1 MANTEEFNDD
11 AELTGFMADPNEVD
25 PVSGNEI
32 PLGATAEGVRDDQT
46 AAISPGEFVI
56 PDYAVRYHGLDF
68 YVDSLQQ
75 AQQGLQQMEGMGL
88 VGNPDEQTI
97 PDEAPLPTMPMQSPE
112 EEPQMGFQTGGLTT
126 VPLQQPQQQTVAPP
140 MLPQSQ
146 IIQPARPV
154 STQPIPTAQPAP
166 QSSYL
171 DLQGYTVDPYINE
184 AGNIIYLTS
193 MGGRVQGGIPPGYRK
208 AEPKDLAYSPQPVS
222 MERTSPTPTVTDS
235 QLRQPEAGFDPDR
248 GALPDDGPQGSGF
261 LSIDPSINA
270 KGVIGA
276 IISAVTGLPVAAF
289 TGSPINLDGRTLS
302 KAGLAAF
309 TREGE
314 KGYIGPTSFED
325 VNEAVVALTNPKNY
339 GIDVKDESQSPLGSR
354 ESRAAVIAAK
364 EREQQLAAGRGRGVG
379 GPSAPDAGFPGP
391 TGLEGTGGE
400 TGQTGIDIG
409 YADKSQEGTATTA
422 EQTGIDDTFDF
433 GSLGGEG
440 VAPAGTAGDAAAAVA
455 ERDPGIGTLWKK
467 GGLVSKKRKQKKG
480 SKGLASV

>member
-1 MANTEEFNDD
+1 MAKVEVQMEQLGIVSEPTN
-11 AELTGFMADPNEVD
+11 VD
-25 PVSGNEI
+25 PVSGNKI

-154 STQPIPTAQPAP
+154 STQPVPTAQPAP

-208 AEPKDLAYSPQPVS
+208 AEPKDLAYSPQPVT
-222 MERTSPTPTVTDS
+222 MEPTPTVTDS
-235 QLRQPEAGFDPDR
+235 QLQQPQAGFDPDR
-248 GALPDDGPQGSGF
+248 GALPDDVNF
-261 LSIDPSINA
+261 DDANFTDA
-270 KGVIGA
+270 KDVMGYAPKGWTYSEIA
-276 IISAVTGLPVAAF
+276 KL
-289 TGSPINLDGRTLS
+289 
-302 KAGLAAF
+302 GLAAVLPGGTLF
-309 TREGE
+309 AGKILDDR
-314 KGYIGPTSFED
+314 
-325 VNEAVVALTNPKNY
+325 
-339 GIDVKDESQSPLGSR
+339 KDRINAET
-354 ESRAAVIAAK
+354 K
-364 EREQQLAAGRGRGVG
+364 EQQEIANKATEIIERQRSIKAFEEEEQQQVPPRSSDPPVPTTTTPPAYTGDPAFISQADPGSGPVSPATGSAAISGGMAQGFQDVEGFGTPAGAGAAG
-379 GPSAPDAGFPGP
+379 
-391 TGLEGTGGE
+391 
-400 TGQTGIDIG
+400 
-409 YADKSQEGTATTA
+409 
-422 EQTGIDDTFDF
+422 
-433 GSLGGEG
+433 
-440 VAPAGTAGDAAAAVA
+440 AAAAEVA
-455 ERDPGIGTLWKK
+455 SRDPGLGTLWKK
-467 GGLVSKKRKQKKG
+467 GGLVSKKMKQKKG